1 MFFDVTGYVNTAI
14 LLHIRAS
21 TDNDFLKKLTKK
33 LTSKLF
39 IFDSLR
45 KKFTK
50 NNFSK
55 SIDNTKNNA
64 SIWM

>member
-21 TDNDFLKKLTKK
+21 TDYDFLKKLTKK

-45 KKFTK
+45 KTFTK
-50 NNFSK
+50 NIYSK
-55 SIDNTKNNA
+55 FIDIYYK
-64 SIWM
+64 